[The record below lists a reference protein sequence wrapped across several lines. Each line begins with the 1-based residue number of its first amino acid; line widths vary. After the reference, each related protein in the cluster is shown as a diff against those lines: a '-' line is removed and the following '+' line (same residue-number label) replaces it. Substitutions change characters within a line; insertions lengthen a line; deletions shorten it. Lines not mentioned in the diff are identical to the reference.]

1 MDCTALEGV
10 ADVRCVDSRCLVSS
24 CEMGWTLDVSDK
36 DNGTQCVPSGTGGRG
51 GSGSGSGSGS
61 PSGSGSMLGSALTGA
76 EKVLGW

>member
-1 MDCTALEGV
+1 VDCTALEGV

-24 CEMGWTLDVSDK
+24 CERGWTLDAL
-36 DNGTQCVPSGTGGRG
+36 DNVTQCVPSGTGGRG
-51 GSGSGSGSGS
+51 GAGSGF